1 MPNVRKHAIFLDT
14 QCQLYSLCLQ
24 AIAHKTP
31 LDRMPMPIGDFIS
44 RRVYANRLKSQ
55 HSIHD
60 RSSCRF
66 VDIKQG
72 KEAKVGHSFKVC
84 SYTFLS
90 SFLHESMFDRTWKKR
105 TTLCASRRRFTSKGR
120 PTQGN
125 WPRYRIEGR
134 VVDNTSPVIK
144 GLPLNFYDPDWFLEL
159 DSEQREQLRYKP
171 AVKLEMSNELL
182 E

>member
-72 KEAKVGHSFKVC
+72 KEVRVGHSFKVC

-90 SFLHESMFDRTWKKR
+90 SFLHESILDRTWKKR
-105 TTLCASRRRFTSKGR
+105 TTLCASRRRFTSKGS
-120 PTQGN
+120 PTASSHLTTASV
-125 WPRYRIEGR
+125 R
-134 VVDNTSPVIK
+134 TSRTCSRAGIYLGKIVASTWIPSKVC
-144 GLPLNFYDPDWFLEL
+144 LCQLAFDPT
-159 DSEQREQLRYKP
+159 Y
-171 AVKLEMSNELL
+171 
-182 E
+182 

>member
-72 KEAKVGHSFKVC
+72 KEVRVGHSFKVC

-90 SFLHESMFDRTWKKR
+90 SFLVRIYVRQNVEEANYVVRIAKAFHK
-105 TTLCASRRRFTSKGR
+105 
-120 PTQGN
+120 QGK
-125 WPRYRIEGR
+125 PYRIITPYDGQRSYIENLLKSGNIPWEDR
-134 VVDNTSPVIK
+134 CFNVDSFQ
-144 GLPLNFYDPDWFLEL
+144 GMFM
-159 DSEQREQLRYKP
+159 P
-171 AVKLEMSNELL
+171 ACIRSNVLT
-182 E
+182 